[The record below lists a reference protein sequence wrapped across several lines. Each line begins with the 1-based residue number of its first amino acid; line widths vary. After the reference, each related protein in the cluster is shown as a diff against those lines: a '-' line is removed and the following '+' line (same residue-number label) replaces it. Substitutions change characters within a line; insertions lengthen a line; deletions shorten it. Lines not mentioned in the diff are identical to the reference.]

1 MKTKEYLEKRLVYL
15 KNKYTQLAIERDE
28 LIRLNSRKGRYK
40 TMQFLY
46 FDSNDKDRK
55 RYNEINSNLNN
66 IIININQIKQA
77 LFNHKYI

>member
-28 LIRLNSRKGRYK
+28 LIRLNSRKGRYNTK
-40 TMQFLY
+40 FLY
-46 FDSNDKDRK
+46 IDSNDKDRK
-55 RYNEINSNLNN
+55 RYDEINSNLNN

>member
-15 KNKYTQLAIERDE
+15 KNKYTQLVIERDE
-28 LIRLNSRKGRYK
+28 LIRLNSRKGRYTTK
-40 TMQFLY
+40 FLY
-46 FDSNDKDRK
+46 FGSNDKDRK
-55 RYNEINSNLNN
+55 RYDEINSNLNN

>member
-15 KNKYTQLAIERDE
+15 KNKYTQLVIERDE
-28 LIRLNSRKGRYK
+28 LIRLNSRKWRYK
-40 TMQFLY
+40 TQFLY
-46 FDSNDKDRK
+46 FGSNDKDRK

>member
-15 KNKYTQLAIERDE
+15 KNKYTQLVIERNE
-28 LIRLNSRKGRYK
+28 LIRLNSRKGRYM
-40 TMQFLY
+40 TQYPY

>member
-1 MKTKEYLEKRLVYL
+1 MKTKEYLEKRLIYL
-15 KNKYTQLAIERDE
+15 KNKYTQLVIERDE
-28 LIRLNSRKGRYK
+28 LIRLNSRKGRYNTK
-40 TMQFLY
+40 FLY

-55 RYNEINSNLNN
+55 RYNEIDSNLNN

>member
-15 KNKYTQLAIERDE
+15 KNKYTQLAIEGDE
-28 LIRLNSRKGRYK
+28 LIRLNSRKSRYK
-40 TMQFLY
+40 TQFLY
-46 FDSNDKDRK
+46 FGSNDKDRK
-55 RYNEINSNLNN
+55 RYDEIDSNLNN

>member
-28 LIRLNSRKGRYK
+28 LIRLNSRKSRYQ
-40 TMQFLY
+40 TQFLY
-46 FDSNDKDRK
+46 FGFNDKDRK